1 MATNLNPVS
10 SLLSLLLPDISFVR
24 FCFVSF
30 EDDDDEKEFFINV
43 KVGICGTGIVA
54 KLNDYRMVHPNDKVE
69 NLLEE
74 IHEGLA
80 LYLDGMICGWSE
92 NIFMEKDKLC
102 EWFDGSPNIYIA
114 KIDGERMSNDMALC
128 GGMNVVVE
136 MTKENKEDFNKT

>member
-1 MATNLNPVS
+1 M
-10 SLLSLLLPDISFVR
+10 
-24 FCFVSF
+24 
-30 EDDDDEKEFFINV
+30 

-80 LYLDGMICGWSE
+80 LYLDGMICVWSE
-92 NIFMEKDKLC
+92 NILMEKDKLC
-102 EWFDGSPNIYIA
+102 EWFDRSSNIYIA